1 MPAFATYVARVG
13 IGVAVLVPF
22 WYWKGG
28 ILELEVL
35 QFIQQYLDGRP
46 FLRKIFD
53 PYANDFGTY
62 QARELSYF
70 FDYLDAQVFKRLMG
84 MDMVVF
90 IPLTAMAASLLT
102 VAIFFWAVR
111 RYRTIP
117 AFTAALLLLV
127 YLTNYVH
134 VVTMGM
140 FYRSAKPLLAPL
152 LLLTSLLVAMLVG
165 GLPGADQGDSRRR
178 QRWGPVIFV
187 LLCTMSMLDRQ
198 GFLYAGVG
206 FGVLLGAALLRYVN
220 WRLAAWSG
228 GAVALMASYNWWI
241 GPAVVQAVSGYVPSL
256 EYQQA
261 PLHGLG
267 SSFEPYRRSIE
278 LLLEGLGVLAG
289 GMPRWSVGALL
300 VGLAMFGI
308 WRFRTRPAV
317 IAVLAMIAASQV
329 LMFAVMVQRLPP
341 VYEWIDHRYWYY
353 PLPLQALV
361 LALAVVFLARA
372 FRSRQIQPGPQVRR
386 VRFVTM
392 VNVVLLA
399 AIVGNI
405 LHWDGYLERQ
415 LSSRWFS
422 RVHPQ
427 TRALKGS
434 FKVGRPDPNLIKQYR
449 EFYEFCLTLSPG
461 LRERVLY
468 PVR

>member
-1 MPAFATYVARVG
+1 VRARWPTFATYVARVG
-13 IGVAVLVPF
+13 IGVAVLIPF

-84 MDMVVF
+84 MDLVVF
-90 IPLTAMAASLLT
+90 IPLTAVAASVLT
-102 VAIFFWAVR
+102 VGIFFWALR

-117 AFTAALLLLV
+117 ALTAALLLLV

-152 LLLTSLLVAMLVG
+152 LLATSLIIAMLVG
-165 GLPGADQGDSRRR
+165 AIPGKDSEEPRRR
-178 QRWGPVIFV
+178 GFWGPLVFV
-187 LLCTMSMLDRQ
+187 LLCAMSMLDRQ
-198 GFLYAGVG
+198 GFLYAVVG
-206 FGVLLGAALLRYVN
+206 CAVLAGAAVLRHVN
-220 WRLAAWSG
+220 WKLAAWSG
-228 GAVALMASYNWWI
+228 AAVALMLSYNWWM
-241 GPAVVQAVSGYVPSL
+241 GPAIVHAVSGYVPSL
-256 EYQQA
+256 DYQQA
-261 PLHGLG
+261 PMQGLG

-278 LLLEGLGVLAG
+278 LLLEGLGVLIG
-289 GMPRWSVGALL
+289 GVPRFVVGALL
-300 VGLAMFGI
+300 IALAAFGA
-308 WRFRTRPAV
+308 WRFRARPAV
-317 IAVLAMIAASQV
+317 LAVLAMIAASQV
-329 LMFAVMVQRLPP
+329 LMFAIMVQRLPP

-353 PLPLQALV
+353 PLPLQAMV
-361 LALAVVFLARA
+361 LALAVVFLSRA
-372 FRSRQIQPGPQVRR
+372 FAQPARR
-386 VRFVTM
+386 LAAV
-392 VNVVLLA
+392 VNVLLLA
-399 AIVGNI
+399 AILGNM
-405 LHWDGYLERQ
+405 LHWDGYLDRQ

-449 EFYEFCLTLSPG
+449 EFYDFCLTLSPG

>member
-1 MPAFATYVARVG
+1 MFARVPALATYVARFGVG
-13 IGVAVLVPF
+13 IAVFVPF

-70 FDYLDAQVFKRLMG
+70 FDYFDAQVFKRLMG
-84 MDMVVF
+84 IDIVAF
-90 IPLTAMAASLLT
+90 IPLTALVASVLT
-102 VAIFFWAVR
+102 VVVFFWALR

-117 AFTAALLLLV
+117 PLTAALLLLV

-140 FYRSAKPLLAPL
+140 FYRSAKPLLAPVL
-152 LLLTSLLVAMLVG
+152 LATSLIVAMLVG
-165 GLPGADQGDSRRR
+165 ATPGNDADSARRWR
-178 QRWGPVIFV
+178 LWGPIVFA
-187 LLCTMSMLDRQ
+187 LLCLMSMLDRQ
-198 GFLYAGVG
+198 GFLYALVG
-206 FGVLLGAALLRYVN
+206 FAVLAGAAALRRVN
-220 WRLAAWSG
+220 WQLAAWSG
-228 GAVALMASYNWWI
+228 AAVASMLAYNWWI
-241 GPAVVQAVSGYVPSL
+241 GPAIVHAVSGYTPSL
-256 EYQQA
+256 EYQNA
-261 PLHGLG
+261 PWDGLG
-267 SSFEPYRRSIE
+267 SSLEPYRRSVE
-278 LLLEGLGVLAG
+278 LLLEGLGVLIG
-289 GMPRWSVGALL
+289 GVPRFVVGALL
-300 VGLAMFGI
+300 VVLAALGA
-308 WRFRTRPAV
+308 WRFRARPAV
-317 IAVLAMIAASQV
+317 LAVLGMIAASQV

-353 PLPLQALV
+353 PLPLQALT

-372 FRSRQIQPGPQVRR
+372 FRVQR
-386 VRFVTM
+386 VRLAAI
-392 VNVVLLA
+392 VNVLLLA
-399 AIVGNI
+399 AILGNI
-405 LHWDGYLERQ
+405 VHWDGYRDRQ

-427 TRALKGS
+427 TRILKSS
-434 FKVGRPDPNLIKQYR
+434 FKVGQPDPKLIKQYR
-449 EFYEFCLTLSPG
+449 EFYDFCLTLSPG
-461 LRERVLY
+461 LRERTLF